1 MRCNGRR
8 PLAPPSHRYIFCCF
22 LLRHILCSFGQS
34 LVRSNHSRTVSGLA
48 SIRVTGSLLDLALQS
63 ELKNAT
69 GRYRA
74 AWLMID
80 LAPESERVV
89 RRVRVIS
96 HLLVIQILGL
106 DALCSSSMLGSSA
119 VTLGERRLLSQL
131 HTYIHALA
139 FGNAGHTLPAIN
151 IVFFAIEP
159 ALSFGPRLSASS
171 LAPRNRRAADQ
182 RCEKPR
188 KHRFWR

>member
-1 MRCNGRR
+1 MAPAAADGLGGDKVSVAIRCNGRR
-8 PLAPPSHRYIFCCF
+8 TLAPPSHRYIFCCF

-119 VTLGERRLLSQL
+119 VTLGERRLHSPV
-131 HTYIHALA
+131 TYIHALA

-151 IVFFAIEP
+151 VVFLAIEP
-159 ALSFGPRLSASS
+159 ALF
-171 LAPRNRRAADQ
+171 
-182 RCEKPR
+182 
-188 KHRFWR
+188 FWRQAFCIIACTS

>member
-89 RRVRVIS
+89 RRVIS

-106 DALCSSSMLGSSA
+106 DALCPSSN
-119 VTLGERRLLSQL
+119 VRRWCRHARKTSPPFRV
-131 HTYIHALA
+131 TYIHALA

-151 IVFFAIEP
+151 VVFLAIEP
-159 ALSFGPRLSASS
+159 ALFFWPQAFGIIACTS
-171 LAPRNRRAADQ
+171 
-182 RCEKPR
+182 
-188 KHRFWR
+188 

>member
-8 PLAPPSHRYIFCCF
+8 TLAPPSHRYIFCCF
-22 LLRHILCSFGQS
+22 LLRHVLCSFGQS

-48 SIRVTGSLLDLALQS
+48 SISLLDLALQS

-96 HLLVIQILGL
+96 R
-106 DALCSSSMLGSSA
+106 S
-119 VTLGERRLLSQL
+119 EE
-131 HTYIHALA
+131 HT
-139 FGNAGHTLPAIN
+139 
-151 IVFFAIEP
+151 
-159 ALSFGPRLSASS
+159 S
-171 LAPRNRRAADQ
+171 
-182 RCEKPR
+182 
-188 KHRFWR
+188 